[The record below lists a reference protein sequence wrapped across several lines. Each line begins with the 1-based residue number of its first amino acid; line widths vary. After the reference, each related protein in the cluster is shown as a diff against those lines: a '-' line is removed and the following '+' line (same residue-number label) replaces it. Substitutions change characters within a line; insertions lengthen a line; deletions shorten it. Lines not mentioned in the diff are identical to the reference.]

1 MIRVNG
7 FVAVLALVASASSVS
22 ASLSY
27 TPLVGGDAAF
37 NTLTNSGALERAVT
51 EGRTGTPG
59 NWQMAIWQQGGVGVP
74 QGQALFGLSNGAV
87 QPFTITFDGAS
98 TITYT
103 ANNVP
108 ISWNAV
114 AGSFTDIFIR
124 VRSAANS
131 TVSLGNVF
139 IDAGGGNTL
148 NVGNFSSTGA
158 VPADYLRVENG
169 GLALPAFTI
178 TGTQQLSWTS
188 VNPPNGS
195 SLGYQFKFTN
205 TVPVPGAALV
215 LGLAG
220 LAAARR
226 RRV

>member
-1 MIRVNG
+1 MFRTSGI
-7 FVAVLALVASASSVS
+7 VAVLALAASASSVS
-22 ASLSY
+22 ASLSL
-27 TPLVGGDAAF
+27 TPYAGGDTAF
-37 NTLTNSGALERAVT
+37 NLISNNGALERAVT

-59 NWQMAIWQQGGVGVP
+59 NWQMAIWQQGGVGSP
-74 QGQALFGLSNGAV
+74 QTQAQFGLSNGAV

-124 VRSAANS
+124 VRSAADS
-131 TVSLGNVF
+131 TIALGNVF

-148 NVGNFSSTGA
+148 SVGNFSSTGA
-158 VPADYLRVENG
+158 VPADYLRVQNG
-169 GLALPAFTI
+169 GLPLPAFTI
-178 TGTQQLSWTS
+178 TGTHQLSWTS

-195 SLGYQFKFTN
+195 GLAYQFKFTN
-205 TVPVPGAALV
+205 VVPTPGAALV
-215 LGLAG
+215 LGLGG